1 MNSVIEVLQITDC
14 HLLADPEENLKGH
27 NPERRLEAVIAGA
40 RNKLQQQRKSGAK
53 ADHLL
58 LTGDLAQQ
66 AQLSVYQRILKKTA
80 ELATNTHWIP
90 GNHDN
95 SALMA
100 EFVGMDNK
108 VVIDGNWAI
117 VLLDSTANPD
127 GRGSGS
133 LSDQELALIST
144 LNELS
149 VEHIL
154 LVLHHPPVEVGSVW
168 QDQIK
173 LGNAQQFWQRVNK
186 LDKVRAVLFGHL
198 HQEHQLQ
205 HRGTVLY
212 CSPATAPQ
220 FKKSQ
225 LTPILEDDTKLA
237 APGYRLLQLEAD
249 GSIKTKVYRV
259 DC

>member
-1 MNSVIEVLQITDC
+1 MNSCIEILQITDC
-14 HLLADPEENLKGH
+14 HLLADPEQNLKGY
-27 NPERRLEAVIAGA
+27 NPERRLEAVIAA
-40 RNKLQQQRKSGAK
+40 AQNELQQQRKDVLQ

-66 AQLSVYQRILKKTA
+66 AQFHVYQRILLKTA
-80 ELATNTHWIP
+80 ELATNTHWVP
-90 GNHDN
+90 GNHDD
-95 SALMA
+95 SAAMA
-100 EFVGMDNK
+100 EFAQMGQK

-133 LSDQELALIST
+133 LGDQELALIAT
-144 LNELS
+144 LNELP

-173 LGNAQQFWQRVNK
+173 LANVQQFWQQVDK
-186 LDKVRAVLFGHL
+186 LDKVRAILFGHL

-205 HRGTVLY
+205 HRGIALY
-212 CSPATAPQ
+212 CCPATAAQ

-225 LTPILEDDTKLA
+225 LTPLLEDDIKLA
-237 APGYRLLQLEAD
+237 APGYRLLQLATD